1 MLFLLITVWTA
12 LVTCTSHVTVV
23 SNFQVLSVYTVKYA
37 PPENERNKKIT
48 QRFRLIDCLPINF
61 QLVRFID
68 WPAGLSD
75 LLILI
80 RPCSHRANWETA
92 HVPLP

>member
-1 MLFLLITVWTA
+1 MLYLPITVWTA

-37 PPENERNKKIT
+37 PSENQRNKKISE
-48 QRFRLIDCLPINF
+48 RFRLIDCLPLNF
-61 QLVRFID
+61 QLVRLID

-80 RPCSHRANWETA
+80 RPCSH
-92 HVPLP
+92 